1 MLKLIR
7 EALSVYILSTRYQT
21 LEKVCYGATAFSVE
35 RAVKDKLS
43 EEQRISVAVSYL
55 QHFLPGVSHKEAVD
69 HLDAMHARL
78 VGVGANPAGKV
89 A

>member
-21 LEKVCYGATAFSVE
+21 VEKVCYGAVAYSVE
-35 RAVKDKLS
+35 KAVKNGLDND
-43 EEQRISVAVSYL
+43 QRMREAVDYV
-55 QHFLPGVSHKEAVD
+55 QRFLPGMPKEDVLD
-69 HLDAMHARL
+69 HLDAMQARL
-78 VGVGANPAGKV
+78 VGVGANPQGKV